1 MISVSSVLITL
12 VLSSVLSSHLV
23 VVAMLETKGE
33 DALMEQD
40 SLGSLLG
47 EESLTDRAMLP
58 SAYAN
63 GLMLNNYRADDGN
76 PNVLIFS
83 VRILFKKKSCLKML
97 IYLTVLYCL

>member
-23 VVAMLETKGE
+23 VVAMPETKGE
-33 DALMEQD
+33 DAMMEQG

-83 VRILFKKKSCLKML
+83 VRILFLKKSLAYKC
-97 IYLTVLYCL
+97 